1 MIWLIAGLIIFF
13 SVHSTRIFASGW
25 RTKCITIKGENVW
38 KGIYSLLSIAGLLL
52 IIYGYGLSR
61 ADPVFLWTPP
71 SWTRHLASLLVLFAF
86 ILIAAAYIPG
96 NHLKARL
103 GHPMYAGVKIWA
115 FAHLATN
122 GRLGDALLFGC
133 FLVWAIVGFSSAR
146 RRDRSAGTV
155 YAKGTA
161 KGTVLT
167 FVVGIIA
174 YGAFASYL
182 HRVLIG
188 VSPF

>member
-1 MIWLIAGLIIFF
+1 MIWLIAGLVIFF
-13 SVHSTRIFASGW
+13 SVHSVRIFASSW
-25 RTKCITIKGENVW
+25 RTRCITIKGENVW
-38 KGIYSLLSIAGLLL
+38 KGIYSVLSLAGLLL

-71 SWTRHLASLLVLFAF
+71 SWTRHLASLLVLLAF
-86 ILIAAAYIPG
+86 ILLAAANVPG

-115 FAHLATN
+115 FSHLITN

-146 RRDRSAGTV
+146 RRDRLAGTA
-155 YAKGTA
+155 YPGGTA
-161 KGTVLT
+161 KGTVIT
-167 FVVGIIA
+167 VVGGFIA
-174 YGAFASYL
+174 YGIFASYL

-188 VSPF
+188 VPPF